1 MRFVIVD
8 TDVASFLFK
17 QDSRAD
23 LYQPHLEGDTLQAV
37 SFMTLAELEQW
48 AILRNWGQA
57 RRDELADFVS
67 NKFVVIDSNE
77 ALCRMWAVIR
87 TQARCAGRQ
96 IEVADA
102 WIAATA
108 LLYDAPLLTHNAGDF
123 AHVPGL
129 DVITEGN

>member
-17 QDSRAD
+17 QDSRAE
-23 LYQPHLEGDTLQAV
+23 LYAPHLEGDTLQAV

-48 AILRNWGQA
+48 SILRNWGPA

-67 NKFVVIDSNE
+67 NKFVVVDSND

-87 TQARCAGRQ
+87 AQAKRAGQQ

-108 LLYDAPLLTHNAGDF
+108 LLYGAPLLTHNAGDF
-123 AHVPGL
+123 EHIPGL
-129 DVITEGN
+129 DVITEGK